1 MASIANLVIADGKAT
16 PANHTFVPQTPQVGD
31 KPAIWFEPNA
41 TSPLGYYQIT
51 AHVRFVASGVSK
63 VRLKISLP
71 VLADAGAGCCVDT
84 NKPVVSYTQ
93 LADLQFSIPMNATT
107 DLRKDLLAFAKNLLG
122 TTMASDA
129 VVNLQTTW

>member
-1 MASIANLVIADGKAT
+1 MATIANITLADGKST

-31 KPAIWFEPNA
+31 KPAVWFEPNA
-41 TSPLGYYQIT
+41 NSPLGYYQVS
-51 AHVRFVASGVSK
+51 AHVRFNASGVSK

-71 VLADAGAGCCVDT
+71 VLVEAAAGCCIDSNT
-84 NKPVVSYTQ
+84 PQVSYTQ
-93 LADLQFSIPMNATT
+93 IADLQFSIPMNATT

-129 VVNLQTTW
+129 VVNLQSAW